1 MATQQQNKTQ
11 TKGSGNK
18 DALQANANL
27 QNTNL
32 QHEQQAQRDYWR
44 QQYGNEPYYDAKQPF
59 EAFEP
64 AYSLGAQAREQHA
77 GKDFDA
83 VEAQLRKQYE
93 AAAGASG
100 KALDWQQARPAV
112 RAAWDRADLA
122 QANRENIPADG
133 MRQPRH

>member
-64 AYSLGAQAREQHA
+64 AYALGAQAREQHA

-83 VEAQLRKQYE
+83 VEPQLRKQFE
-93 AAAGASG
+93 AGASA
-100 KALDWQQARPAV
+100 KSLDWQQARPAV